1 MLILVV
7 WAGQAGRQVPVRGER
22 VHLLGGRVLGQPRHH
37 PPSAR
42 LPHLQQQDTGV
53 NLNHRSVVGGGAFEG
68 CLVLLLSSYIN
79 VGLTDGLL
87 NRLKDLRLKI

>member
-22 VHLLGGRVLGQPRHH
+22 VHLLGGQVLGQPRRH
-37 PPSAR
+37 PASPR

-53 NLNHRSVVGGGAFEG
+53 NLNHRSVVRLPGS
-68 CLVLLLSSYIN
+68 LVVFIH
-79 VGLTDGLL
+79 
-87 NRLKDLRLKI
+87 